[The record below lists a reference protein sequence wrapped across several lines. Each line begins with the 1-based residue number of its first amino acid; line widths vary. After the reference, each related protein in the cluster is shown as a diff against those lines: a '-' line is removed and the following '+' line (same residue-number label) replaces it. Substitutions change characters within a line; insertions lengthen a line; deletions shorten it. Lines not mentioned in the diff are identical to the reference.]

1 MLKSDL
7 LFITA
12 GVFVLFG
19 LFTIFHGMFLTSES
33 LPNNSDLSL
42 LDDSPQWFERKS
54 KVIMLVIDGLRYDY
68 LFKDD
73 EIPQK
78 ELYKLEKFR
87 LFHELFENSPE
98 NIVVCKTFADTPTS
112 TVQKIPS
119 IVTGTMAP
127 KVNVIM
133 AFGAVPI
140 KEDNLLRQAHLA
152 GQKPYFSGD
161 SLWNGYFP
169 NDLIDTTE
177 TRDFDIKNPNV
188 DDATVEF
195 IENVIKKKKDWNLI
209 VGHLLA
215 VDHMGHAYGLG
226 DPRMEEGIKGMD
238 KRLRNVIKLMDDE
251 TTLMIVGDHG
261 MDFSGEHGHDSPGE
275 TNTVI
280 VGYNKKGFQKYK
292 QNNLSEI
299 MRSINETTKLVKQE
313 DFTPTISMLMGLPI
327 PFSNMGQI
335 LSDMYPVES
344 FLQLESCP
352 ESSFEVQL
360 LRDNYLNTLQ
370 IRKYFKEN
378 QHQNHLFKVDD
389 LHYIKKLFQEIESD
403 YQEVQ
408 EVIKNPEKC
417 SEIHDLA
424 VRTIKKCQFFSTEV
438 YRVTRN
444 TGSYNVVITLLGI
457 FSIIL
462 VAACYMLITQYIYN
476 HGQQEKQLEITFK
489 NLSSSL
495 KSLTPLGVIL
505 PIVSAAAWYLGL
517 KRGVYGFV
525 AAFLTIVL
533 WFIGSLSI
541 SLIKNQD
548 PISENVTSPTD
559 KEKIIAKSNVPQ
571 GGDAQTISINALAT
585 KKEDT
590 SIADPED
597 LPPTT
602 SGTIKRLSKQDETP
616 LFTNPN
622 ETTPFLPSRV
632 LFLLQDYK
640 YTIILALIFGYAI
653 YLIHIKNFLVLSL
666 RYWKPLGPYIAILAI
681 GYRLGTIFRNKL
693 PYIMTFTVILCG
705 FLRFEHVKL
714 VREEIRTPLGLLL
727 AGDWVYGEVYYI
739 VKGLKTNR
747 AWGLAH
753 FISFGLVALFNSVD
767 TEGFWVEIAL
777 PRLVWAML
785 LGTLILRKVFK
796 VEPEVW
802 KRNAQVCL
810 VILLFLFR
818 RKREIL
824 PLAIVLVLMRFTTQ
838 LFNKKADKKNYLLP
852 VVLAFEA
859 YVGLFALQLTDVLV
873 PFNFAVAFIGLNN
886 FNMVFSPLIYLLNYL
901 STFILAQIHLS
912 HHQQHLDSEV
922 DGTKHIELQD
932 ADEQVSEENKSNFL
946 SIGHVK
952 IMKKRNIMLYLP
964 FFNLVMISAATRL
977 FVFREF
983 EFYLVFEKFFLD
995 ALLYLFAIGVGYF
1008 ML

>member
-7 LFITA
+7 LFLTA
-12 GVFVLFG
+12 AVFVLFG

-33 LPNNSDLSL
+33 LPNNSGLSP
-42 LDDSPQWFERKS
+42 LDDTPQWFERKS

-68 LFKDD
+68 LFKD
-73 EIPQK
+73 EEVPQK
-78 ELYKLEKFR
+78 ELYKLERFH
-87 LFHELFENSPE
+87 LFHELFEKSPE

-133 AFGAVPI
+133 AFGALPI
-140 KEDNLLRQAHLA
+140 KEDNLMRQAHLA

-188 DDATVEF
+188 DDASFEF
-195 IENVIKKKKDWNLI
+195 IEQVVKKKKDWNLI
-209 VGHLLA
+209 IGHLLA

-226 DPRMEEGIKGMD
+226 DQRMAEGIKGMD
-238 KRLRNVIKLMDDE
+238 KLLRKVINLMDDD

-261 MDFSGEHGHDSPGE
+261 MDFSGEHGRDSPGE

-280 VGYNKKGFQKYK
+280 VGYSKKGFQKYK
-292 QNNLSEI
+292 QNNLHDI

-313 DFTPTISMLMGLPI
+313 DFTPTISMLLGLPI
-327 PFSNMGQI
+327 PFSNMGQV
-335 LSDMYPVES
+335 LSDMYPVGS
-344 FLQLESCP
+344 FPQLESCP
-352 ESSFEVQL
+352 ESSFEAQL
-360 LRDNYLNTLQ
+360 LRDNYINTLQ

-378 QHQNHLFKVDD
+378 QQQNHLFKAED

-403 YQEVQ
+403 YQEIQ
-408 EVIKNPEKC
+408 EIIQNPGKC
-417 SEIHDLA
+417 SQIHEM
-424 VRTIKKCQFFSTEV
+424 VVNTIKKCQFFATEV

-444 TGSYNVVITLLGI
+444 TGSYNVLITLLGI

-462 VAACYMLITQYIYN
+462 VSVCYMLITQYIYN
-476 HGQQEKQLEITFK
+476 HGQQENKLEITFK
-489 NLSSSL
+489 NIFSNL
-495 KSLTPLGVIL
+495 KKLLPLGMIL
-505 PIVSAAAWYLGL
+505 PIVTIAAWYLGL
-517 KRGVYGFV
+517 KRGIYGFT
-525 AAFLTIVL
+525 AAFLTLVL

-541 SLIKNQD
+541 SLIKKQD
-548 PISENVTSPTD
+548 SIPENVTSPTD
-559 KEKIIAKSNVPQ
+559 QEKILAK
-571 GGDAQTISINALAT
+571 DAQAISINAMVA
-585 KKEDT
+585 KKEET
-590 SIADPED
+590 EIEDPED

-602 SGTIKRLSKQDETP
+602 SGTIQKLTKQQDQTP
-616 LFTNPN
+616 LFNQMN
-622 ETTPFLPSRV
+622 ESTPFLPSRT

-640 YTIILALIFGYAI
+640 YTIALTLIFGFSI
-653 YLIHIKNFLVLSL
+653 YLIHIKNFLVLNL
-666 RYWKPLGPYIAILAI
+666 RYAKPLGPYIAILAI
-681 GYRLGTIFRNKL
+681 GYRIGTIFRNKL
-693 PYIMTFTVILCG
+693 AFIMTATVILCG
-705 FLRFEHVKL
+705 FLRFENFNL
-714 VREEIRTPLGLLL
+714 TREDIRTPLGLLL

-747 AWGLAH
+747 AWGFAH
-753 FISFGLVALFNSVD
+753 FISFGLVALYNSLDSLDV
-767 TEGFWVEIAL
+767 EGFWVEIAL
-777 PRLVWAML
+777 PRAVWAML
-785 LGTLILRKVFK
+785 IGTLILRKVFK

-818 RKREIL
+818 RDREVL
-824 PLAIVLVLMRFTTQ
+824 PLALVLVLMRPTTQ
-838 LFNKKADKKNYLLP
+838 LFSEKADKKNYILP
-852 VVLAFEA
+852 VMLAFEA
-859 YVGLFALQLTDVLV
+859 YVGLFALQLTDVLI

-886 FNMVFSPLIYLLNYL
+886 FSMLLSPLIYLLNYL
-901 STFILAQIHLS
+901 STFILAFVHLS
-912 HHQQHLDSEV
+912 HHQQHLDSQV
-922 DGTKHIELQD
+922 DRTKHVQLQD
-932 ADEQVSEENKSNFL
+932 ADEQVSEETKSNSL
-946 SIGHVK
+946 SIGHVQ
-952 IMKKRNIMLYLP
+952 IMKKRNIMLYIP
-964 FFNLVMISAATRL
+964 YFNLVMISAAIRL